1 MAHPESMTQPPQPLA
16 LDQPDRLAALE
27 DTALLDSLPEESFD
41 RLARLASRLLNAPV
55 ALVSLVEQERQF
67 FKSCVGLP
75 EPWASL
81 RETPLSHS
89 FCQHVVNAGE
99 PLIIENARE
108 HPLVRDNLAIRDLDV
123 IAYAGIP
130 LITSAG
136 HALGSFCAIDSK
148 PRRWTEDEIATL
160 RDLAASVVTEIE
172 MRALGAERA
181 QAQAALW
188 VSERRFR
195 LLVDASPE
203 MMWDNQVDG
212 TPAYFN
218 VRYREYTGLSQE
230 ELVAGGWRSA
240 IHPEDQEKVLLAR
253 EHAFATGTPYQVEDR
268 IRNHQGEYCWHR
280 VRVVPVRD
288 ERGEITA
295 WIGAAANIDSVIVA
309 RQEAEAANRA
319 KSQFLATMSH
329 EIRTPL
335 NAVIGYAD
343 LLDAGVAGSLSE
355 GQQGYVER
363 IKASGKHLLTLVNDV
378 LDLARIEAGEM
389 TVQCERVLLKT
400 VVLDALG
407 IAGPMLEKQGLQLSD
422 ETDCYPAVEFWGDEV
437 RVRQVLVNLVSN
449 AVKFS
454 EAGWVRVR
462 CKVHAE
468 TPPELE
474 SAYEG
479 PWLAVEVE
487 DTGVGIA
494 PEVQEDV
501 FEPFVQVDGAYTR
514 IRKGTGLGL
523 SISRTLS
530 RLMSGD
536 LTVRSTPGEGSTFT
550 LWLPAATRDNERAPD
565 HRSSGDRRTR
575 QDRRT
580 GKDRRGS

>member
-1 MAHPESMTQPPQPLA
+1 MKQPPQPLA
-16 LDQPDRLAALE
+16 LDQPARLAALH

-75 EPWASL
+75 EPWAS
-81 RETPLSHS
+81 RRQTPLSHS

-99 PLIIENARE
+99 PLIIEDARE
-108 HPLVRDNLAIRDLDV
+108 HPRVRDNLAIRDLDV

-136 HALGSFCAIDSK
+136 HTLGSLCAIDSE

-172 MRALGAERA
+172 MRALVAERA
-181 QAQAALW
+181 QTQAALW
-188 VSERRFR
+188 VSERHFR

-230 ELVAGGWRSA
+230 ELLAGGWRSA

-280 VRVVPVRD
+280 VRVVPARD
-288 ERGEITA
+288 EQGEITA

-343 LLDAGVAGSLSE
+343 LLDAGVAGPLSE
-355 GQQGYVER
+355 EQQGYVER
-363 IKASGKHLLTLVNDV
+363 IKGSGKHLLTLVNDV

-389 TVQCERVLLKT
+389 TVLRERVLLKG
-400 VVLDALG
+400 VVLDALA
-407 IAGPMLEKQGLQLSD
+407 IAGPLLEKQGLQLSD
-422 ETDCYPAVEFWGDEV
+422 ETDCYPAVEFWGDEA
-437 RVRQVLVNLVSN
+437 RVRQVLVNLLSN

-454 EAGWVRVR
+454 EAGWVRLR

-468 TPPELE
+468 TPPELK
-474 SAYEG
+474 SAFEG
-479 PWLAVEVE
+479 PWLGVEVE

-494 PEVQEDV
+494 PELQEAV

-514 IRKGTGLGL
+514 VRKGTGLGL

-530 RLMSGD
+530 RLMAGD

-550 LWLPAATRDNERAPD
+550 LWLPAATRDNQHAPER
-565 HRSSGDRRTR
+565 RGSGDRRSR
-575 QDRRT
+575 QDRRM

>member
-1 MAHPESMTQPPQPLA
+1 MKQPPQPLA
-16 LDQPDRLAALE
+16 LDQPARLAALH

-75 EPWASL
+75 EPY
-81 RETPLSHS
+81 
-89 FCQHVVNAGE
+89 
-99 PLIIENARE
+99 
-108 HPLVRDNLAIRDLDV
+108 LAIRDLDV

-136 HALGSFCAIDSK
+136 HALGSLCAIDSE

-172 MRALGAERA
+172 MRALVAERA
-181 QAQAALW
+181 QTQAALW

-212 TPAYFN
+212 SPAYFN
-218 VRYREYTGLSQE
+218 VRYREYTGLSQK
-230 ELVAGGWRSA
+230 ELLAGGWRSA

-280 VRVVPVRD
+280 VRVVPARD
-288 ERGEITA
+288 EQGEITA

-343 LLDAGVAGSLSE
+343 LLDAGVAGPLSE
-355 GQQGYVER
+355 GQQGYMER
-363 IKASGKHLLTLVNDV
+363 IKGSGKHLLTLVNDV

-389 TVQCERVLLKT
+389 TVQRERVLLKG
-400 VVLDALG
+400 VVLDALA
-407 IAGPMLEKQGLQLSD
+407 IAGPLLEKQGLQLSD
-422 ETDCYPAVEFWGDEV
+422 ETDCYPAVEFWGDEA
-437 RVRQVLVNLVSN
+437 RVRQVLVNLLSN

-454 EAGWVRVR
+454 EAGWVRLR

-468 TPPELE
+468 TPPELK
-474 SAYEG
+474 SAFEG
-479 PWLAVEVE
+479 PWLGVEVE

-494 PEVQEDV
+494 PELQEAV

-514 IRKGTGLGL
+514 VRKGTGLGL

-530 RLMSGD
+530 RLMAGD

-550 LWLPAATRDNERAPD
+550 LWLPAATRDNQHAPER
-565 HRSSGDRRTR
+565 RGSGDRRSR

>member
-1 MAHPESMTQPPQPLA
+1 
-16 LDQPDRLAALE
+16 
-27 DTALLDSLPEESFD
+27 
-41 RLARLASRLLNAPV
+41 
-55 ALVSLVEQERQF
+55 
-67 FKSCVGLP
+67 
-75 EPWASL
+75 
-81 RETPLSHS
+81 
-89 FCQHVVNAGE
+89 
-99 PLIIENARE
+99 
-108 HPLVRDNLAIRDLDV
+108 V

-136 HALGSFCAIDSK
+136 HALGSLCAIDSE

-172 MRALGAERA
+172 MRALVAERA
-181 QAQAALW
+181 QTQAALW

-230 ELVAGGWRSA
+230 ELLAGGWRSA

-280 VRVVPVRD
+280 VRVVPARD
-288 ERGEITA
+288 EQGEITA

-343 LLDAGVAGSLSE
+343 LLDAGVAGPLSE
-355 GQQGYVER
+355 GQQGYMER
-363 IKASGKHLLTLVNDV
+363 IKGSGKHLLTLVNDV

-389 TVQCERVLLKT
+389 TVQRERVLLKG
-400 VVLDALG
+400 VVLDALA
-407 IAGPMLEKQGLQLSD
+407 IAGPLLEKQGLQLSD
-422 ETDCYPAVEFWGDEV
+422 ETDCYPAVEFWGDEA
-437 RVRQVLVNLVSN
+437 RVRQVLVNLLSN

-454 EAGWVRVR
+454 EAGWVRLR

-468 TPPELE
+468 TPPELK
-474 SAYEG
+474 SAFEG
-479 PWLAVEVE
+479 PWLGVEVE

-494 PEVQEDV
+494 PEVQEAV

-514 IRKGTGLGL
+514 VRKGTGLGL

-530 RLMSGD
+530 RLMAGD

-550 LWLPAATRDNERAPD
+550 LWLPAATRDNQHAPER
-565 HRSSGDRRTR
+565 RGSGDRRSR